1 MRCTL
6 NLKQHNFIR
15 EKVLNRYKQQFIQ
28 STIELK
34 VFAQDRKRTQTF
46 CAVNTKECISFGY
59 RKRCLLVLEFVSMQR
74 GQISSITVWDT
85 STKEAAYRTPQPR
98 KQPIGHLNQGSSLF
112 GHLNRG
118 SSHRT
123 TDHLG
128 ATHRSITEA
137 SNIAT
142 VPEHISLRI
151 NSIDLDFV
159 CYINCRCNMAN
170 TQESVQLK
178 SLRRQRASIKGQL
191 TRIETYLKE
200 GEHVEVHDLQIRKE
214 RVVELG
220 KSFEEVQLG
229 IELEDEVSNH
239 DIEREQFE
247 RNYFKIVS
255 TINRQLEGLRPS
267 NAATSSVRKADS
279 PNTVMI
285 KQENTLLPK
294 IEIKPYDGNPI
305 EWHSFHDTFKTLVH
319 DNLDIPS
326 VQKFHLLKNA
336 LRGEI
341 ASVVSALNASEPNY
355 LVAWDLLQKRCN
367 KPRQIV
373 QSHLKVLFEL
383 PEVMR
388 DAPANLRSLAEQAQ
402 MHVKAL
408 ATLGLPTG
416 QWDAI
421 LVYMIGKKLD
431 KITRRG
437 WERTLE
443 NEDMPTFEQ
452 LLNFINKQARGEEI
466 EIEVLSSHRR
476 NVYQERSQRN
486 NVGSRGHSYVATANS
501 NKCVMCEGNH
511 EIYQCNQF
519 LKAAVRDRLE
529 VIRRSRL
536 CINCFRSN
544 HVVKNCQA
552 TGCRKCK
559 QKHNTLLHFNN
570 ENRVNLNNNS
580 TQAVDQAG
588 NSGSNAN
595 ALTVTCGSEVLL
607 GTAQIKILDRFN
619 KEHDCRVLL
628 DGGSQTHFITEE
640 LAEKLQLQK
649 QAVNLTFSGLGQQ
662 ATKAQYL
669 VKTVVKARHSS
680 FTSQVS
686 FITLPFLTG
695 LLPSRQ
701 VDRSNMQVPRNIKL
715 ADPEFH
721 KPGKID
727 ALLGNTL
734 FFKLLSIGQIRLS
747 NSAVILQKTLLGW
760 IVTGESNIQPKYRAP
775 TLVNSFHIATSLDK
789 TLNKFWEVESF
800 VDKQFLS
807 AEERAAEELFK
818 QSTVRDTDGRYCVRL
833 PFNERKQLLGNSR
846 EVALKRFYALERKLH
861 LNKGLLDSYS
871 EFLKEYEQLGHMTQ
885 VSVKETS
892 KGFYLPHHAVV
903 KESSETTKV
912 RVVFDASAKS
922 STGVSLNETLLI
934 GPNLQDTL
942 YKLLLRFRSYSYVLT
957 ADIEKMFRQV
967 KVHAEDRS
975 YQRIL
980 WRNSQDQPVK
990 TYELNTVTYGTASA
1004 PFLAVR
1010 CLQQLAND
1018 EQNKFPRAAAIF
1030 KRDFYMDDLLTGAAT
1045 RDLALKIRDEAIALA
1060 RVGGFNLRQWTSNDA
1075 ELIKDLDTSNHERTL
1090 SLDIDETRKALG
1102 ICWKPRIDE
1111 ILYTIKSSENNSRS
1125 TKRTI
1130 LSQIAQL
1137 FDPLGLLGPVIV
1149 RAKIIMQELWK
1160 ANINWD
1166 DSVPQAILT
1175 MWLEFRK
1182 ELPHLNKFSIPRK
1195 TVIDDPVTV
1204 QLHGFADASEAA
1216 YGACIYLRSV
1226 NKQGSCKVSLL
1237 CAKSRVAP
1245 VKSISLP
1252 RLELCAAKL
1261 LANLLKESRSAL
1273 SHIRVERTVLWSDS
1287 TITLHWIKTS
1297 PHLLKTFIANRVS
1310 EIQEQT
1316 DVQAWR
1322 HISSPENP
1330 ADFIS
1335 RGLTPVQILNNQ
1347 LWLKGPH
1354 WLSKHED
1361 AWPSVDLPDI
1371 DIPETRNFKV
1381 LVASLDTAF
1390 FIDRFSSI
1398 NKLNRVLAYIL
1409 RFYNNCKGNLRITGE
1424 LTNIEITNAHI
1435 YILKLVQAHTF
1446 EQEIRDLKNNTPI
1459 NKKSK
1464 LLNLAPF
1471 IDGNGLLRV
1480 GGRLK
1485 HAHISYSHKH
1495 PIVLPRRHY
1504 ITELII
1510 REEHLKNWHAG
1521 IQATLNAVRH
1531 KYWPIDG
1538 KNFTR
1543 KIIHRCINCF
1553 KANPKVPEY
1562 IMGNL
1567 PRDRVTQARPFEN
1580 AATHLELVTDLTTE
1594 TCIAAIKRFF
1604 ARRGKS
1610 RNLYSDNGSNFV
1622 GARNEIIEIQAFVNW
1637 SFSPPR
1643 SPHFG
1648 GLWEA
1653 AVKSF
1658 KKHLRAT
1665 IGETVFTYEQFNSII
1680 IEIEAI
1686 LNSRPLTPLSS
1697 DPNDCIALTP
1707 AHFLIGG
1714 SLQTLPEYEI
1724 SDIRNN
1730 RLSLWQHTQKIKQH
1744 FWNRWHREYLHELHT
1759 RSKWHVDA
1767 NNNIKE
1773 GMLVLIREDNL
1784 APLQWKLGRIMELH
1798 PGEDKIIRVV
1808 SVRTPLGIY
1817 KRSVKKL
1824 APLPIEY
1831 M

>member
-1 MRCTL
+1 MQSLNSVNPTPFELCFLVTPSFLQRPMRCTL
-6 NLKQHNFIR
+6 NLKQHNLTIKFIR
-15 EKVLNRYKQQFIQ
+15 EKVLNHYKQQFIQ

-85 STKEAAYRTPQPR
+85 STREAAYRTPQPR

-760 IVTGESNIQPKYRAP
+760 IVTGESNIQPKYRTP

-1273 SHIRVERTVLWSDS
+1273 SHIRVERTVL
-1287 TITLHWIKTS
+1287 
-1297 PHLLKTFIANRVS
+1297 
-1310 EIQEQT
+1310 
-1316 DVQAWR
+1316 
-1322 HISSPENP
+1322 
-1330 ADFIS
+1330 
-1335 RGLTPVQILNNQ
+1335 
-1347 LWLKGPH
+1347 
-1354 WLSKHED
+1354 
-1361 AWPSVDLPDI
+1361 
-1371 DIPETRNFKV
+1371 
-1381 LVASLDTAF
+1381 
-1390 FIDRFSSI
+1390 
-1398 NKLNRVLAYIL
+1398 
-1409 RFYNNCKGNLRITGE
+1409 C
-1424 LTNIEITNAHI
+1424 
-1435 YILKLVQAHTF
+1435 
-1446 EQEIRDLKNNTPI
+1446 
-1459 NKKSK
+1459 
-1464 LLNLAPF
+1464 
-1471 IDGNGLLRV
+1471 
-1480 GGRLK
+1480 
-1485 HAHISYSHKH
+1485 YSHKH